1 MVAVVDDVVGLLL
14 DLDAGSLSVF
24 KNRSRLG
31 VMVAEGL
38 SGGPLCWAALLPPP
52 VYTAGGCTRIAS
64 APAPASG

>member
-1 MVAVVDDVVGLLL
+1 VVAVVDDVVGLLL

-38 SGGPLCWAALLPPP
+38 SGPLCWAALLPPP
-52 VYTAGGCTRIAS
+52 VYRAGGCTRIAS
-64 APAPASG
+64 SEAPASP